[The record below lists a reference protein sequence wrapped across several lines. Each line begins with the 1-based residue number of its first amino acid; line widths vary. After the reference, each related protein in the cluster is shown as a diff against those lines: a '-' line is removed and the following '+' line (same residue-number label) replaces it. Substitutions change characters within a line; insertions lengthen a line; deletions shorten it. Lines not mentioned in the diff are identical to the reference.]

1 MKLDSYK
8 NDPLFLVERHMLGSK
23 KLLSESCDGLT
34 DEQRQIVEGIY
45 NEFVPL
51 IRETFLIE
59 QTLSADQIKQLF
71 SNIEQGATAAGGN
84 RTLIGQGKDVAKK
97 ADDIVNKVGAW
108 LQNTA
113 PVKAFD
119 QKFEDLKASV
129 SEKFPGVA
137 KQLTALGDLAREN
150 PGKTAAIIGVMTS
163 IASFAG
169 TPAAGAIVGYVLR
182 GSIELL
188 KGEKLSTAIGKGIK
202 TAAYGWLAGK
212 AFEMIGDVISDGV
225 KAITSPFSPKL
236 HHLDLTHIAEQTG
249 MPFSYESVSAIG
261 KPEDIQKLQGIFSKA
276 SQAYNAGN
284 YAAAEAGFQQA
295 AQLNDY
301 MNSMDYFLD
310 AGISNIMD
318 QQQTIAQIQ
327 QGASELMKGLA
338 SAAQGAAA
346 GATAYDKSGKAVDDQ
361 GKPVTGDQN
370 SGDAAAKKPA
380 VTPTEALQY
389 NLRPLTEAQCG
400 LLFSKISRLNHQMIT
415 EGMIWEQGEEPEGQ
429 KPSFMQ
435 RVMGK
440 AGEIGKN
447 LTTKTTASKLM
458 AAWKK
463 AGSPADSDAIADLLK
478 QQGVN
483 DQVVA
488 QTFSDMKLPKPGS
501 GKTMAEIAAIKK
513 EIAQLDPENSK
524 KLMGLLTQQAGAT
537 A

>member
-97 ADDIVNKVGAW
+97 ADDIVNKVGGW

-129 SEKFPGVA
+129 SEKFPNVA

-182 GSIELL
+182 GSLELL
-188 KGEKLSTAIGKGIK
+188 KGEKLSTAIGKGLK

-212 AFEMIGDVISDGV
+212 AFEMIGDVLSGGV

-236 HHLDLTHIAEQTG
+236 KNLDLTHIAEKTG
-249 MPFSYESVSAIG
+249 MPFSYENVSAIG
-261 KPEDIQKLQGIFSKA
+261 KPEDIQKLQDIFNKA
-276 SQAYNAGN
+276 SDAYYSGS
-284 YAAAEAGFQQA
+284 YAAADAGFQQA
-295 AQLNDY
+295 AELNDY

-310 AGISNIMD
+310 AGLSDVIN

-327 QGASELMKGLA
+327 QGASELMRGLA

-361 GKPVTGDQN
+361 GKPVTGDQ
-370 SGDAAAKKPA
+370 GGAAAKKPA
-380 VTPTEALQY
+380 ATPTEALVY
-389 NLRPLTEAQCG
+389 NLRPLSEAQVG
-400 LLFSKISRLNHQMIT
+400 YLFGRIAETNHRMIT
-415 EGMIWEQGEEPEGQ
+415 EGVIWEQGEEPESK

-435 RVMGK
+435 KVMGK

-447 LTTKTTASKLM
+447 LTTKVTASKLM
-458 AAWKK
+458 SAWQK
-463 AGSPADSDAIADLLK
+463 AKSPTDSDALADFLK

-488 QTFSDMKLPKPGS
+488 TTFKDMQLPAPGA
-501 GKTMAEIAAIKK
+501 GKTQAEIAAIKK
-513 EIAQLDPENSK
+513 EVAALDPDSAK
-524 KLMGLLTQQAGAT
+524 KLMGMLSQKLGA